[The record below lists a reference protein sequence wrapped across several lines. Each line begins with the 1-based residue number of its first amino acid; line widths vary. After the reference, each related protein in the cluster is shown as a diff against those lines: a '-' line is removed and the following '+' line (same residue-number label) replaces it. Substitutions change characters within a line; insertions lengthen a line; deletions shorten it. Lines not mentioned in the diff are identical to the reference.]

1 MPLPDPVDG
10 GVDGNFGA
18 RPTRGP
24 EQGCQPT
31 LGKASLAST
40 AKKKPRKR
48 GFAHPRGL
56 TNSKGAD
63 KQGPLAETEGFE
75 PSMEF

>member
-1 MPLPDPVDG
+1 MPLPDSVDG

-31 LGKASLAST
+31 LGKASLAIDSQ
-40 AKKKPRKR
+40 KKAPHCGALHIQRVL
-48 GFAHPRGL
+48 A
-56 TNSKGAD
+56 SK
-63 KQGPLAETEGFE
+63 GPLAETEGFE